1 MSMRSIALA
10 AGVSPMT
17 VSLALRHSARISK
30 AVRDK
35 IHAIA
40 RAQGH
45 VPNPR
50 VSELMRELRQVNSSG
65 PHGTLALIGLFN
77 EAEPERRRGHLSI
90 VIAGAKKR
98 ATEMGY
104 SLERF
109 WLRAPGM
116 TPRRLRGILEARG
129 INGIFCLGSEDPDEV
144 FPPEL
149 DRFAIVTHGLT
160 VTAPIHRV
168 ASHHHADANLL
179 LNRLKQRG
187 YRRPGLIIEP
197 DWDLRTG
204 HIYSAAFLFFQE
216 KTEARITVPI
226 QRMGAWNA
234 AVMGGWLR
242 THRPDVIVINQPAA
256 FYDKLEAF
264 LAAEKIRVPRD
275 LGIAT
280 LGVRTGPARY
290 AGVGQDMELIGTCAI
305 DMLMGRISQRDFG
318 FSKQSK
324 TEFVEGRWFG
334 GRTIRAEK
342 PLTAKRAVV

>member
-1 MSMRSIALA
+1 
-10 AGVSPMT
+10 MT

-30 AVRDK
+30 AARDK

-77 EAEPERRRGHLSI
+77 EAEPERRRGHLSN
-90 VIAGAKKR
+90 VIAGARKR
-98 ATEMGY
+98 ANAMGY
-104 SLERF
+104 GLERF

-129 INGIFCLGSEDPDEV
+129 INGIFCLGSEDPNEV

-179 LNRLKQRG
+179 LDRLKQRG

-197 DWDLRTG
+197 EWDLRTG
-204 HIYSAAFLFFQE
+204 HIYSAAFLLFQE
-216 KTEARITVPI
+216 QADGRITVPI
-226 QRMGAWNA
+226 LRMGAWNA
-234 AVMGGWLR
+234 ASLRVWLR
-242 THRPDVIVINQPAA
+242 DHRPDVIVINQPTA
-256 FYDKLEAF
+256 FYAELETF
-264 LAAEKIRVPRD
+264 LGRAKIHVPRD
-275 LGIAT
+275 LGVAT

-290 AGVGQDMELIGTCAI
+290 AGVGQDMELIGNCAI
-305 DMLMGRISQRDFG
+305 DMLMARISQRDFG
-318 FSKQSK
+318 FSNQRK
-324 TEFVEGRWFG
+324 TELVEGRWFE
-334 GRTIRAEK
+334 GRTLRAT
-342 PLTAKRAVV
+342 PTPVAG